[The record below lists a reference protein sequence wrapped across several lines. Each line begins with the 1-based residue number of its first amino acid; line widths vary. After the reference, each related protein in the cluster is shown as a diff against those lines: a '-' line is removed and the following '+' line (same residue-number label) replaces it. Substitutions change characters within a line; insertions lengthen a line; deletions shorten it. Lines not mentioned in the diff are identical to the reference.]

1 MSTKFVFNFNSKF
14 LSATPMPAP
23 HARKSKLMTRRAEMR
38 TRRQW
43 DCEESISTAPAMVDI
58 DVVACVPEAVVDE
71 MITMSPVILAAESAA
86 SELGLAGTIP
96 TTPAVTSIKSDEIP
110 ASAIKPAHDDRET
123 QNSSSAENA
132 NWGIPPQNDATE
144 FPGHASSEIVPAAEI
159 TGTLCPM
166 TAAPAVSLAANS
178 GDIPISTD
186 MLDGITPAD
195 VPLAPAKKVRR
206 RSNAAGKT
214 KKPRTKSG
222 TEMDEAGT
230 SQETDGQNR
239 PPGYGPNDGSYAHSP
254 PKTTQLA
261 ERELRDAGTGRGL
274 KPRPLTSD
282 EVTGAASSSV
292 RL

>member
-1 MSTKFVFNFNSKF
+1 M
-14 LSATPMPAP
+14 
-23 HARKSKLMTRRAEMR
+23 RRSSE
-38 TRRQW
+38 W
-43 DCEESISTAPAMVDI
+43 EYDENIYTAPAITDI
-58 DVVACVPEAVVDE
+58 DVVAFVPELVPEDE
-71 MITMSPVILAAESAA
+71 MITMYPAMVSGISKDEHKPALATIEPAHADRDVVIPLPIE
-86 SELGLAGTIP
+86 ELNPGTVPQIDIAIRGDIIAP
-96 TTPAVTSIKSDEIP
+96 EIVDANEITVI
-110 ASAIKPAHDDRET
+110 ASAIEIREP
-123 QNSSSAENA
+123 S
-132 NWGIPPQNDATE
+132 
-144 FPGHASSEIVPAAEI
+144 
-159 TGTLCPM
+159 
-166 TAAPAVSLAANS
+166 PAVSPAADS
-178 GDIPISTD
+178 GATPGSISTE
-186 MLDGITPAD
+186 MLAGITPVDA
-195 VPLAPAKKVRR
+195 PPAPAKKVRR

>member
-1 MSTKFVFNFNSKF
+1 
-14 LSATPMPAP
+14 
-23 HARKSKLMTRRAEMR
+23 
-38 TRRQW
+38 
-43 DCEESISTAPAMVDI
+43 
-58 DVVACVPEAVVDE
+58 
-71 MITMSPVILAAESAA
+71 
-86 SELGLAGTIP
+86 
-96 TTPAVTSIKSDEIP
+96 
-110 ASAIKPAHDDRET
+110 
-123 QNSSSAENA
+123 
-132 NWGIPPQNDATE
+132 
-144 FPGHASSEIVPAAEI
+144 
-159 TGTLCPM
+159 
-166 TAAPAVSLAANS
+166 
-178 GDIPISTD
+178 
-186 MLDGITPAD
+186 
-195 VPLAPAKKVRR
+195 VRR